1 MNCKETSEDDK
12 RYLPLSERDER
23 DTVVSWRDSLYK
35 MALEFFTIIMAD
47 TLNRMGDLARVVQKC
62 HFDVV

>member
-23 DTVVSWRDSLYK
+23 DRVVSWRDSLYK